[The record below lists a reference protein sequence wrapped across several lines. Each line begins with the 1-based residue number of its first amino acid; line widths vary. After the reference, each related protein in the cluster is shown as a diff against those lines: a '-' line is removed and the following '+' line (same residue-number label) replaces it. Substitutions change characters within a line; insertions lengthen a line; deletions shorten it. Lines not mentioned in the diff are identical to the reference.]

1 MQAGEAEHLSTHSL
15 PLLTEGCPWEPELSC
30 TLGLCLL
37 EKALVEKKKAAGF
50 EVGSWSQA
58 AAAEESEWARA
69 FKWAQLLLRAQMPE
83 GLSVSCLSVCL

>member
-1 MQAGEAEHLSTHSL
+1 MQAGEAECLSTHSL

-50 EVGSWSQA
+50 EV
-58 AAAEESEWARA
+58 
-69 FKWAQLLLRAQMPE
+69 
-83 GLSVSCLSVCL
+83 

>member
-1 MQAGEAEHLSTHSL
+1 MQAGEAECLSTQSL

-50 EVGSWSQA
+50 EV
-58 AAAEESEWARA
+58 
-69 FKWAQLLLRAQMPE
+69 
-83 GLSVSCLSVCL
+83 